1 MSQDKNDKAY
11 PVRSL
16 HEFLYELDKEW
27 SKFRNGSLVTLIS
40 SAITVGI
47 VLWLIIV
54 IRRIRGAAPVE
65 FIFLFAVIGLL
76 AYSIYATYSQYRFFN
91 KWERR
96 VGLLLHLEDEL
107 AAQKLD
113 DKPKA

>member
-1 MSQDKNDKAY
+1 MSQENKEKVY

-16 HEFLYELDKEW
+16 HEFLNELDREW
-27 SKFRNGSLVTLIS
+27 SKFRNGSLVTIIS
-40 SAITVGI
+40 SAITLGI
-47 VLWLIIV
+47 ILWLIVV
-54 IRRIRGAAPVE
+54 IRRLRGAAPIE

-76 AYSIYATYSQYRFFN
+76 GYSIYATYSQYRFFN

-107 AAQKLD
+107 AAERLGDTQK
-113 DKPKA
+113 A